1 MNYWR
6 YLKMRINFIKK
17 AGKAGKAVLGAVG
30 AVGIAG
36 LAKIAKD
43 SGPKV
48 IKAAVKIIKK

>member
-1 MNYWR
+1 MG
-6 YLKMRINFIKK
+6 INFIKT
-17 AGKAGKAVLGAVG
+17 AGKVGKAVLGAVG
-30 AVGIAG
+30 AVGIGG

>member
-1 MNYWR
+1 M
-6 YLKMRINFIKK
+6 KINFIKN
-17 AGKAGKAVLGAVG
+17 AGKVGKAVLGAAG

-43 SGPKV
+43 GGPKI

>member
-1 MNYWR
+1 
-6 YLKMRINFIKK
+6 MRINFIKK
-17 AGKAGKAVLGAVG
+17 AGKAGKAVLG